1 VGKGVVYVVSH
12 ELETATPVVDVE
24 VCVAEPGVSITGAA
38 APFGLGHVV
47 VEMDVD
53 LLLCE
58 LGGNGIIHLFCASVK
73 KFTRLYTWTYLESGG
88 RSTELW
94 VVLNYVLIRRVSIAS
109 QCFLERLLYRHISA
123 AILDV
128 INHLDCER
136 EPNMVHVQALDFRHN
151 GLDRLVL

>member
-73 KFTRLYTWTYLESGG
+73 KNSLGYIHGHTWSLVVEAPNCGLFLITFLYA
-88 RSTELW
+88 
-94 VVLNYVLIRRVSIAS
+94 AS
-109 QCFLERLLYRHISA
+109 PLL
-123 AILDV
+123 
-128 INHLDCER
+128 
-136 EPNMVHVQALDFRHN
+136 PNAFWNAFCIVTSPP
-151 GLDRLVL
+151 